1 MSIFKGLLQDED
13 FLIAAGLLQQGAQG
27 KGVGEGLFASIS
39 QAGQLKKL
47 FGTKDQK
54 LISAFNKTTGE
65 KEFATSSQIQASN
78 GNLIPYTKP
87 EKEKDKYEI
96 VTREEIENNPELDN
110 NSNYQ
115 RNLTTGR
122 IELIKTTKSDAPN
135 ITNVTNVDTG
145 TKMES
150 AFGKGIGEGQAKVF
164 NNILENADK
173 AMNENIDLELLT
185 QTAENLETGKV
196 APIVADLMK
205 WGKGFGLDVS
215 WLSNYGDMNSQIQN
229 TEVISVLAG
238 NQLFGKISQTKGA
251 ISEKEMDIFESLTT
265 SLSMTPDGI
274 KANARIMEA
283 INDRE
288 ILKANMAEEWVAG
301 DDGELNTLLTKK
313 EVNGKMMTFNQMWD
327 QYTNAKDENGD
338 LVNPIIPKE
347 ERDNMLNLANTNL
360 EEMKNNDNFIQANG
374 QWYYIIDEEKKIYKK
389 INSL

>member
-135 ITNVTNVDTG
+135 ISNVTNVDTG
-145 TKMES
+145 SKMETEFS
-150 AFGKGIGEGQAKVF
+150 KTVGKGQGDVF
-164 NNILENADK
+164 NKILENADNASK
-173 AMNENIDLELLT
+173 ENIDLELLT

-288 ILKANMAEEWVAG
+288 ILKAQMAEDWVAG
-301 DDGELNTLLTKK
+301 DDGLDTLLTKK

-374 QWYYIIDEEKKIYKK
+374 QWYYIIDEEKQIYKK

>member
-87 EKEKDKYEI
+87 EKEPDQYEI
-96 VTREEIENNPELDN
+96 LTRKEIESNPSLDN

-115 RNLTTGR
+115 ENLTTGKV
-122 IELIKTTKSDAPN
+122 ELIKTNKSDATN
-135 ITNVTNVDTG
+135 ISNVTNVDTG

-150 AFGKGIGEGQAKVF
+150 AFGKGVGEGQAKVF

-173 AMNENIDLELLT
+173 AMSENIDLELLT
-185 QTAENLETGKV
+185 TTAENLETGKV

>member
-87 EKEKDKYEI
+87 EKEPDQYEI
-96 VTREEIENNPELDN
+96 LTREEIESNPSLDN
-110 NSNYQ
+110 SSNYQ
-115 RNLTTGR
+115 RNKKTR
-122 IELIKTTKSDAPN
+122 KIELIKTTKSDATN
-135 ITNVTNVDTG
+135 ISNVTNVDTG

-150 AFGKGIGEGQAKVF
+150 AFGKGVGEGQAKVF

-173 AMNENIDLELLT
+173 AMSENIDLELLT

-196 APIVADLMK
+196 APIIADLMK

-265 SLSMTPDGI
+265 SLSMTPEGI

-288 ILKANMAEEWVAG
+288 ILKAQMAEEWVAG

-313 EVNGKMMTFNQMWD
+313 EVNGKMLTFNQMWD
-327 QYTNAKDENGD
+327 EYTNAKDENNN
-338 LVNPIIPKE
+338 LINPIIPKE

-374 QWYYIIDEEKKIYKK
+374 QWYYIIDEEKQIYKK

>member
-87 EKEKDKYEI
+87 EKEKDQYEI
-96 VTREEIENNPELDN
+96 LTRKEIESNPSLDN
-110 NSNYQ
+110 DSNYQ
-115 RNLTTGR
+115 RNKKTR
-122 IELIKTTKSDAPN
+122 KIELIKTTKSDATN
-135 ITNVTNVDTG
+135 ISNVTNVDTG

-150 AFGKGIGEGQAKVF
+150 AFGKGVGEGQAKVF

-173 AMNENIDLELLT
+173 AMSENIDLELLT
-185 QTAENLETGKV
+185 TTAENLETGKV

-215 WLSNYGDMNSQIQN
+215 WLSDIGDMNSQIQN

-265 SLSMTPDGI
+265 SLSMTPEGI

-288 ILKANMAEEWVAG
+288 ILKAQMAEEWVAG

-347 ERDNMLNLANTNL
+347 ERDNMLSLANTNL

>member
-87 EKEKDKYEI
+87 EKEKDQYEI
-96 VTREEIENNPELDN
+96 LTREEIESNPSLDN

-115 RNLTTGR
+115 KNLTTKK
-122 IELIKTTKSDAPN
+122 IELIPTTKSDAPK
-135 ITNVTNVDTG
+135 ITNITNVDTG
-145 TKMES
+145 SKMET
-150 AFGKGIGEGQAKVF
+150 AFGKGVGEGQAKVF
-164 NNILENADK
+164 NDILENADK
-173 AMNENIDLELLT
+173 AMSENIDLELLT

-265 SLSMTPDGI
+265 SLSMTPEGI
-274 KANARIMEA
+274 KANARIMNA

-288 ILKANMAEEWVAG
+288 ILKAQMAEEWVAG

-313 EVNGKMMTFNQMWD
+313 EVNGKMLTFNQMWD

-360 EEMKNNDNFIQANG
+360 EQMKNNDNFIQANG
-374 QWYYIIDEEKKIYKK
+374 QWYYIIDEEKQIYKK

>member
-135 ITNVTNVDTG
+135 ISNVTNVDTG

-150 AFGKGIGEGQAKVF
+150 AFGKGVGEGQATKF
-164 NNILENADK
+164 NNIIENADK
-173 AMNENIDLELLT
+173 AMSENIDLELLT

-288 ILKANMAEEWVAG
+288 ILKAQMAEEWVAN
-301 DDGELNTLLTKK
+301 DDGTLNTLLTKK
-313 EVNGKMMTFNQMWD
+313 EVNGKMLTFNQMWD
-327 QYTNAKDENGD
+327 QYTRAEDENGD
-338 LVNPIIPKE
+338 LINPIIPKE

-374 QWYYIIDEEKKIYKK
+374 QWYYIIDEEKQIYKK

>member
-122 IELIKTTKSDAPN
+122 IELIKTTKSDAPK
-135 ITNVTNVDTG
+135 ITNITNVDTG

-150 AFGKGIGEGQAKVF
+150 AFGKGVGEGQAKVF
-164 NNILENADK
+164 NTILENADNASK
-173 AMNENIDLELLT
+173 ENIDLELLT

-288 ILKANMAEEWVAG
+288 ILKAQMAEEWVAG

-327 QYTNAKDENGD
+327 QYTNAKDEKGD

-374 QWYYIIDEEKKIYKK
+374 QWYYIIDEEKQIYKK

>member
-87 EKEKDKYEI
+87 EKEKDQYEI
-96 VTREEIENNPELDN
+96 LTREEIESNPSLDN

-115 RNLTTGR
+115 KNLTTKK
-122 IELIKTTKSDAPN
+122 IELIPTTKSDAPK
-135 ITNVTNVDTG
+135 ITNITNVDTG
-145 TKMES
+145 SKMET
-150 AFGKGIGEGQAKVF
+150 AFGKGVGEGQAKVF
-164 NNILENADK
+164 NDILENADK
-173 AMNENIDLELLT
+173 AMSENIDLELLT

-265 SLSMTPDGI
+265 SLSMTPEGI

-288 ILKANMAEEWVAG
+288 ILKAQMAEEWVAG

-313 EVNGKMMTFNQMWD
+313 EVNGKMLTFNQMWD

-360 EEMKNNDNFIQANG
+360 EQMKNNDNFIQANG
-374 QWYYIIDEEKKIYKK
+374 QWYYIIDEEKQIYKK

>member
-87 EKEKDKYEI
+87 EKEKDQYEI
-96 VTREEIENNPELDN
+96 LTREEIESNPSLDN

-115 RNLTTGR
+115 KNLTTKK
-122 IELIKTTKSDAPN
+122 IELIPTTKSDAPK
-135 ITNVTNVDTG
+135 ITNITNVDTG
-145 TKMES
+145 SKMET
-150 AFGKGIGEGQAKVF
+150 AFGKGVGEGQAKVF
-164 NNILENADK
+164 NDILENADK
-173 AMNENIDLELLT
+173 AMSENIDLELLT

-238 NQLFGKISQTKGA
+238 NQLFGKISQTKG
-251 ISEKEMDIFESLTT
+251 SEKEMDIFESLTT
-265 SLSMTPDGI
+265 SLSMTPEGI
-274 KANARIMEA
+274 KANARIMNA

-288 ILKANMAEEWVAG
+288 ILKAQMAEEWVAG
-301 DDGELNTLLTKK
+301 VDGELNTLLTKK
-313 EVNGKMMTFNQMWD
+313 EVNGKMLTFNQMWD

-360 EEMKNNDNFIQANG
+360 EQMKNNDNFIQANG
-374 QWYYIIDEEKKIYKK
+374 QWYYIIDEEKQIYKK

>member
-65 KEFATSSQIQASN
+65 KEFATASQIQASN
-78 GNLIPYTKP
+78 GNLIAYTKP
-87 EKEKDKYEI
+87 EKEKDQYKI
-96 VTREEIENNPELDN
+96 LTREEIESNPSLDN

-115 RNLTTGR
+115 ENLTTGKV
-122 IELIKTTKSDAPN
+122 ELIKTNKSDATN
-135 ITNVTNVDTG
+135 ISNVTNVDTG

-150 AFGKGIGEGQAKVF
+150 AFGKGVGEGQAKVF
-164 NNILENADK
+164 NTILENADK
-173 AMNENIDLELLT
+173 AMSENIDLELLT
-185 QTAENLETGKV
+185 TTAENLETGKV
-196 APIVADLMK
+196 APIIADLMK

-265 SLSMTPDGI
+265 SLSMTPEGI

-288 ILKANMAEEWVAG
+288 ILKAQMAEEWVAG

-347 ERDNMLNLANTNL
+347 ERDNMLSLANTNL